1 MALVAY
7 SDSSDTDKEDAQPT
21 KKRKVSDGAKS
32 KTALPPLPST
42 FQDLYSSTVRTS
54 TQDDPSLH
62 GGRRRVTPHIE
73 GNWPTHVYL
82 EWRPNP
88 EEAQLLA
95 GLIAAQYAHDKVAS
109 EQSKIHSLLQNDLG
123 VSLPLHVSLS
133 RPLVLRTEQKDPFL
147 DRLRNVI
154 LASGVHIFTVKPNGL
169 RWHSNESNSRYFLV
183 LGLERTQKAEMSSL
197 LTACNRVAKDFDQ
210 PLLYA
215 EDANIAK
222 GKRKDAKPPAPA
234 EAKCHISIAWSLE
247 APPSSQ
253 TGEDI
258 PIPSAIAELDIPF
271 SEIKVRIGQDV
282 TAVPLPAAR
291 KKGALF

>member
-7 SDSSDTDKEDAQPT
+7 SDSSDSDKEDAQPA
-21 KKRKVSDGAKS
+21 KKRKVSDRAKG

-62 GGRRRVTPHIE
+62 GGRKRVTSHIE

-95 GLIAAQYAHDKVAS
+95 GLITAQHATDKVAG
-109 EQSKIHSLLQNDLG
+109 EQGNIHSLLQNDLG
-123 VSLPLHVSLS
+123 VSLPLHISLS
-133 RPLVLRTEQKDPFL
+133 RPLVLRTEQKEPFL
-147 DRLRNVI
+147 DRLKNAI
-154 LASGVHIFTVKPNGL
+154 LTSGVHTFTVRPSGL

-183 LGLERTQKAEMSSL
+183 LGLERTPKAEMSSL
-197 LTACNRVAKDFDQ
+197 LTACNRVAKAFDQ

-215 EDANIAK
+215 EDTNIVK
-222 GKRKDAKPPAPA
+222 GRRKDAKFSSPA
-234 EAKCHISIAWSLE
+234 EGKCHISIAWSLE
-247 APPSSQ
+247 APLSTQ
-253 TGEDI
+253 AGEAI
-258 PIPSAIAELDIPF
+258 PIPTAISGLQIPF

-282 TAVPLPAAR
+282 TAVALPSAR
-291 KKGALF
+291 KKAAVF

>member
-7 SDSSDTDKEDAQPT
+7 SDSSDSDKEDAQPT
-21 KKRKVSDGAKS
+21 KKRKVSDGAKG

-62 GGRRRVTPHIE
+62 GGRKRVTPHIE

-95 GLIAAQYAHDKVAS
+95 GLIAAQHADDKVAGD
-109 EQSKIHSLLQNDLG
+109 QTKIHSLLQNDLG

-147 DRLRNVI
+147 DRMRNAI
-154 LASGVHIFTVKPNGL
+154 LTSGVHAFTVRPDGL

-183 LGLERTQKAEMSSL
+183 LSLERTQKAEMSSL
-197 LTACNRVAKDFDQ
+197 LSACNRVAKAFDQ

-215 EDANIAK
+215 EDTNTAK
-222 GKRKDAKPPAPA
+222 GKRKDAQPPAPA
-234 EAKCHISIAWSLE
+234 ERECHISIAWSLE
-247 APPSSQ
+247 APPSSLA
-253 TGEDI
+253 GEVI
-258 PIPSAIAELDIPF
+258 PVPPAIAELEIPF

-291 KKGALF
+291 KKGAIF

>member
-7 SDSSDTDKEDAQPT
+7 SDSSDSDKEDAQPM

-62 GGRRRVTPHIE
+62 GGRKRVTPHIE

-82 EWRPNP
+82 EWRPNR

-95 GLIAAQYAHDKVAS
+95 GLIAAQHADVKVAS
-109 EQSKIHSLLQNDLG
+109 EQSNIHSLLQNDLG

-133 RPLVLRTEQKDPFL
+133 RPLVLRTEQKEPFL
-147 DRLRNVI
+147 DRLENAI
-154 LASGVHIFTVKPNGL
+154 LTSGVHTFTVRPNGL
-169 RWHSNESNSRYFLV
+169 RWHSNESNSRYFLA
-183 LGLERTQKAEMSSL
+183 LGVERTQRAEMSSL
-197 LTACNRVAKDFDQ
+197 LTACNHVAKAFDQ

-215 EDANIAK
+215 EDTNTAK
-222 GKRKDAKPPAPA
+222 GKRDGAKSQSPA
-234 EAKCHISIAWSLE
+234 EGKCHISIAWSLE
-247 APPSSQ
+247 APLSSQ
-253 TGEDI
+253 AGEVV
-258 PIPSAIAELDIPF
+258 PIPSAISGLEIPF

-282 TAVPLPAAR
+282 TAVALPAAR
-291 KKGALF
+291 KKAAIF